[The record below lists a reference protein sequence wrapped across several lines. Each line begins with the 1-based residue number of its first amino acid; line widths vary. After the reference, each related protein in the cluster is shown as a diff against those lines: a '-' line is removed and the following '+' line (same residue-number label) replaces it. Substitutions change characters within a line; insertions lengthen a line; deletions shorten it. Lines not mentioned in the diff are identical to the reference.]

1 MTALYLPPPIQMRT
15 LSQTLAQTLPYLA
28 EQAFR
33 AVGTL
38 IGAASIVLTMI
49 AFFGAAS

>member
-1 MTALYLPPPIQMRT
+1 MTALYLPPSIQTRT
-15 LSQTLAQTLPYLA
+15 PSQTLAQTLPYLV

-38 IGAASIVLTMI
+38 IGTASIVLITI
-49 AFFGAAS
+49 AFFGATS